1 MKRRCDEVFGL
12 ALLALDMM
20 NGGGWRRGG
29 WGGGGRQHEHLKSQ
43 LTAGERR
50 TILKFGC
57 SSVIGCWRM
66 R

>member
-20 NGGGWRRGG
+20 NGGGWR
-29 WGGGGRQHEHLKSQ
+29 GGGRQHEHLKSQ

-57 SSVIGCWRM
+57 STLIGC
-66 R
+66 